1 MYSPEQSALRE
12 SPKEGRDSGLG
23 ITDAISQ
30 GFEDSLKEMRKAQCA
45 FLNAK
50 PAEAV
55 LPKCEV
61 KEEDGKKFLEFAA
74 IADKQNEAKTQNL
87 DQWLDGKTKL
97 RPQAA

>member
-12 SPKEGRDSGLG
+12 TKREGHDGGLG
-23 ITDAISQ
+23 ITDAVSQ
-30 GFEDSLKEMRKAQCA
+30 CLEDSLREMRKAQCA

-61 KEEDGKKFLEFAA
+61 KEEDGNKYLEFAA
-74 IADKQNEAKTQNL
+74 IADKQNEAKTTNL
-87 DQWLDGKTKL
+87 DQWLDGQTRL